1 MLSPP
6 SLYVRP
12 SRIAERQRPARSYT
26 GLLVFLELQAGK
38 RERTHDRGVHLSAHG
53 DHLDSARES
62 QAQRQ
67 WIIDLGDP
75 AELDAG
81 EIIAPVQHVLDLA
94 ERRLCAAQV
103 AVGACDQSGRAS
115 GGEIE
120 CR

>member
-38 RERTHDRGVHLSAHG
+38 RERNHDRGVHLSAHG
-53 DHLDSARES
+53 DPLDSAREF

-67 WIIDLGDP
+67 WL
-75 AELDAG
+75 
-81 EIIAPVQHVLDLA
+81 LDLVDRS
-94 ERRLCAAQV
+94 EENTSEL
-103 AVGACDQSGRAS
+103 QSLIRISYAFFCLKQKKQTS
-115 GGEIE
+115 KISPT
-120 CR
+120 

>member
-1 MLSPP
+1 MPSPP

-53 DHLDSARES
+53 DPLDSAREF

-67 WIIDLGDP
+67 WLLALVDP
-75 AELDAG
+75 AELAAG
-81 EIIAPVQHVLDLA
+81 AVIADRKSVVSGKGVSVRVVLGGRRIIKKKN
-94 ERRLCAAQV
+94 
-103 AVGACDQSGRAS
+103 
-115 GGEIE
+115 
-120 CR
+120 

>member
-53 DHLDSARES
+53 DPLDSAREF

-67 WIIDLGDP
+67 WLLDLVDP
-75 AELDAG
+75 AELAAG
-81 EIIAPVQHVLDLA
+81 AVIAHVQHFLDLA
-94 ERRLCAAQV
+94 ERRLCAAQD
-103 AVGACDQSGRAS
+103 AVDRKSTRLNS
-115 GGEIE
+115 SH
-120 CR
+120 